1 MSADR
6 TAPVSRTPSRPLI
19 GSRHLAIAQ
28 ETWWAVAAV
37 VAALALAV
45 PLISVVW
52 IGMTKSDGTWSH
64 LVATVLPTALSN
76 SILLMAGAGVAT
88 LIMGTA
94 AAWLITMHRFPGRT
108 LADRLLVLPLAMPVY
123 IVAYAYVELLDYAG
137 PIQSALR
144 HALGVSSA
152 ADYTF
157 PQIRSLGGAIA
168 IFALVLY
175 PYVYLTAR
183 ASFEQQSVCVLE
195 VARTLGRTAGQT
207 FYSVALPL
215 ARPALAA
222 GVLLVLMESLN
233 DLGAVQYLGVETL
246 SSSIYATWMQR
257 GSLSG
262 AAQISLVMLSLIA
275 VLLVS
280 ERALRGGGGFQATTG
295 RYRAIPFETL
305 DGWRAWLA
313 LSLVLLPTVLG
324 FFVPFLVLA
333 SQAIAHVGTADLAAF
348 ARSATNSIVLA
359 ALASAVAILFAL
371 IFAYAV
377 RLYRGRITHTTSQV
391 ASLGYAL
398 PGTVLAIGL
407 VSPLAGFDNG
417 IDAWMRANIGVSTG
431 LMLSGSLFAVTFAL
445 VIRFLAVALGS
456 VDAGLQRIS
465 TNLDAAARTLG
476 SGGVMT
482 LWRVHLPILA
492 PALGAAG
499 LLVFVDAMKEL
510 PATLLLRPFNF
521 DTLATYV
528 YGLTAS
534 EQFEEA
540 SLGAITIVLIG
551 LIPVLWLHRA
561 ISEGRSRSGA

>member
-1 MSADR
+1 MSADQ
-6 TAPVSRTPSRPLI
+6 TAPAHTPRMPSIKNLR
-19 GSRHLAIAQ
+19 LAIAP
-28 ETWWAVAAV
+28 ETWWAFAAV
-37 VAALALAV
+37 SAALALAV

-76 SILLMAGAGVAT
+76 SLLLMAGAGLAT

-144 HALGVSSA
+144 MALGVSSA
-152 ADYTF
+152 ADYAF
-157 PQIRSLGGAIA
+157 PEIRSLGGAIA
-168 IFALVLY
+168 IFSLVLY

-333 SQAIAHVGTADLAAF
+333 SQAIAHVSTADLAAF
-348 ARSATNSIVLA
+348 ARAATNSIALA

-377 RLYRGRITHTTSQV
+377 RLYRGRITQTASQV

-407 VSPLAGFDNG
+407 ISPLAGFDNG
-417 IDAWMRANIGVSTG
+417 IDAWMRAHIGVSTG
-431 LMLSGSLFAVTFAL
+431 LLLSGSLFAVTFAL

-476 SGGVMT
+476 SGGMTT

-521 DTLATYV
+521 ETLATYV

-534 EQFEEA
+534 EQFEQA
-540 SLGAITIVLIG
+540 ALGAITIVLIG

-561 ISEGRSRSGA
+561 ISEGRTRSGA